1 MQIVFSTNKSFT
13 SWMIR
18 KFTRS
23 KASHVSLR
31 FGGEESNWMVDSS
44 GKHGGV
50 QPGWWPS
57 FVKKNKVIAIY
68 EINTDKEKEMEAL
81 LDRGLHRAIDKS
93 YDYLAVLG
101 FAIQI
106 ILGTVNIKV
115 SNFLGSKDALFCS
128 EFILK
133 FSQVMERHI
142 GIKIY
147 EGELEEITP
156 QELIEQSIDNAL
168 LKVVPFEMAPVFKE
182 LSVIAE

>member
-1 MQIVFSTNKSFT
+1 MQIVFSTNSGFT

-18 KFTRS
+18 KFS
-23 KASHVSLR
+23 SSVVSHVSLR

-68 EINTDKEKEMEAL
+68 EITTEKEKEMETL
-81 LDRGLHRAIDKS
+81 LDRGLHHAIDKE
-93 YDYLAVLG
+93 YDYMAILG

-106 ILGTVNIKV
+106 ALGKVGWKV
-115 SNFLGSKDALFCS
+115 SNFLGSRKAMFCS

-133 FSQVMERHI
+133 FSNVLERHV
-142 GIKIY
+142 GIKLY

-156 QELIEQSIDNAL
+156 QDLKLQSKVNDLLVLI
-168 LKVVPFEMAPVFKE
+168 PFETVPEFKE
-182 LSVIAE
+182 LRDVA